1 MGRLAQTL
9 GRIVSP
15 LVHIMLS
22 YEEILD
28 AYEWV
33 SADPSL
39 QNTAYVNRTTG
50 TVYLETD
57 EIGDDDTL
65 PEDIEDGTKYIAV
78 PYKHDLD
85 LGKALVFDFVEEY
98 LRDDLDKVSGY
109 FKRPGAY
116 SKYKDLLERKQLLEA
131 WYAYERQ
138 KTFEALCKWASE
150 NSIPQQFKLGTN
162 AA

>member
-1 MGRLAQTL
+1 
-9 GRIVSP
+9 
-15 LVHIMLS
+15 MLS

-39 QNTAYVNRTTG
+39 QNKAYVNRTTG
-50 TVYLETD
+50 TVYWETD
-57 EIGDDDTL
+57 ELGAADAL

-78 PYKHDLD
+78 PHKHELD
-85 LGKALVFDFVEEY
+85 LGKALVFNFVEEY
-98 LRDDLDKVSGY
+98 LQDDLDKVAGY

-116 SKYKDLLERKQLLEA
+116 SKYKDLLEHKQLLKE

-138 KTFEALCKWASE
+138 QTFEALSQWAAE
-150 NSIPQQFKLGTN
+150 NAIPQQFKLGPN